1 MSRMPRFV
9 LISAVLM
16 FSPLVA
22 NAASIAP
29 SATEIQPILLGSA
42 LPDPPLRDRDDQPT
56 TLHKV
61 VDGKPAV
68 LVFYRGGWCPFCN
81 LQLSELREIHPE
93 LTKLG
98 YQMIAIST
106 DQPAELKKTRSE
118 ERRVGNEC
126 VSTCRSRWS
135 PYH

>member
-1 MSRMPRFV
+1 MSRIPRFG

-68 LVFYRGGWCPFCN
+68 LVFYRGG
-81 LQLSELREIHPE
+81 
-93 LTKLG
+93 
-98 YQMIAIST
+98 
-106 DQPAELKKTRSE
+106 RSE
-118 ERRVGNEC
+118 VRRVGKEC
-126 VSTCRSRWS
+126 VSTCRSRGS
-135 PYH
+135 PYQSKKKQTKSTISRRQK